1 MGAVY
6 SSSFLRI
13 LTDVTV
19 GLFIL
24 LTATGLKAEEVDAR
38 FAKVQQRG
46 ELRVCIWPEYFA
58 ISYLNQKNN
67 ELAGIDIDMAN
78 AFAKDLGVTTRFVK
92 THFGRFIDD
101 IEADRCDIGMF
112 GIGRTAKRLE
122 RIDFSQSY
130 LASGMYA
137 ITTKTHTQI
146 SRWDELDRPDQIIC
160 VQRGTYMEA
169 EMRKQLKHAQ
179 LSVVSKPHE
188 REIEVRSGRADVF
201 ITDYPYGKK
210 MLNHYDWAKLIAPL
224 QHKGKKFEYAYAV
237 AKHQPQWLARVDQF
251 VSQAKQDGRLKR
263 FAAKHDLLPI
273 MLK

>member
-6 SSSFLRI
+6 SSSHRQI

-24 LTATGLKAEEVDAR
+24 LAATGLQAAEKDTRLSAI
-38 FAKVQQRG
+38 KQQG

-58 ISYLNQKNN
+58 ISYLNRKNN
-67 ELAGIDIDMAN
+67 ELTGFDIDMAN
-78 AFAKDLGVTTRFVK
+78 AFASDIGVQARFVN

-101 IEADRCDIGMF
+101 IEMDRCDIGMF

-122 RIDFSQSY
+122 RIDFSQPY

-146 SRWDELDRPDQIIC
+146 SRWEELDRPDQIIC

-201 ITDYPYGKK
+201 ITDYPYGQK

-224 QHKGKKFEYAYAV
+224 EHKGKKFEYAYAV
-237 AKHQPQWLARVDQF
+237 AKDQPQWLARVDQF
-251 VSQAKQDGRLKR
+251 VRQTKQDGRLKS
-263 FAAKHDLLPI
+263 FATKHGLLPI
-273 MLK
+273 VLN